1 MRRRFLQTAIRGIK
15 SVLTNPPTTEASARS
30 ILSPTSIST
39 ATPRAFT
46 AVNRTNSSQQ
56 QLQQRYRASWGRPP
70 RNNDDGRVIIFTN
83 KPGRDGYTRFGSQG
97 GRGGTN
103 HRQRTTRRQLA
114 TLAFLGTGGTVVYI
128 SSRQQIPY
136 TGRIHAILV
145 DPETELSL
153 GKHTF
158 SEVINQAKMKGRL
171 LPPQHPATQA
181 VRRVGIRI
189 ASIASDGAGGGYHSH
204 MQGLDWEFAVI
215 HSPEVN
221 AFVVPGGK
229 VVVYT
234 GLLRLL
240 TTEDELAAVIAHEA
254 GHVVARHVAERLTQ
268 GSVVELLRC
277 IAYYAFGIPIPSGP
291 LTAVFFL
298 PNSRKAE
305 TEADVIG
312 LQLAARA
319 CYDPAAAAV
328 VFKKLGEE
336 EEKHGASAIPKMLR
350 THPVTRDRIKKINEM
365 LPKAQLLKEA
375 AGCNVGMLDAF
386 ERQVRSTIGGGW

>member
-15 SVLTNPPTTEASARS
+15 S
-30 ILSPTSIST
+30 ST
-39 ATPRAFT
+39 GQIHH
-46 AVNRTNSSQQ
+46 QQ

-171 LPPQHPATQA
+171 LLHKHPATQA
-181 VRRVGIRI
+181 VRRVGI
-189 ASIASDGAGGGYHSH
+189 
-204 MQGLDWEFAVI
+204 LI

>member
-158 SEVINQAKMKGRL
+158 SESG
-171 LPPQHPATQA
+171 
-181 VRRVGIRI
+181 RVGIRI

-254 GHVVARHVAERLTQ
+254 GHVVARHVAERLTR
-268 GSVVELLRC
+268 VL
-277 IAYYAFGIPIPSGP
+277 
-291 LTAVFFL
+291 
-298 PNSRKAE
+298 KAE

-386 ERQVRSTIGGGW
+386 ERQVGSTIGGGW

>member
-181 VRRVGIRI
+181 VRP
-189 ASIASDGAGGGYHSH
+189 
-204 MQGLDWEFAVI
+204 FI

>member
-1 MRRRFLQTAIRGIK
+1 MSRRRLLQTAISGIK
-15 SVLTNPPTTEASARS
+15 LVLTNSPAPEASTRS
-30 ILSPTSIST
+30 ILSPTSFSH
-39 ATPRAFT
+39 
-46 AVNRTNSSQQ
+46 
-56 QLQQRYRASWGRPP
+56 LQQRYRASWGRPP
-70 RNNDDGRVIIFTN
+70 RSKDDGRSIVFIG

-97 GRGGTN
+97 GGRGSH
-103 HRQRTTRRQLA
+103 HRGRLTQRQVV
-114 TLAFLGTGGTVVYI
+114 TLAFLGTGGTIVYI
-128 SSRQQIPY
+128 SSRQEIPY
-136 TGRIHAILV
+136 TGRVHAILV

-153 GKHTF
+153 GKQTY
-158 SEVINQAKMKGRL
+158 SQVINQARKTGRL
-171 LPPQHPATQA
+171 LPSHHPATQA
-181 VRRVGIRI
+181 VRRVGTRI

-204 MQGLDWEFAVI
+204 MKGLKWEFAVI
-215 HSPEVN
+215 NSPEVN

-234 GLLRLL
+234 GLLKLL
-240 TTEDELAAVIAHEA
+240 KTEDELAAVIAHEA

-268 GSVVELLRC
+268 GSVVELLRF

-319 CYDPAAAAV
+319 CYDPAASAV
-328 VFKKLGEE
+328 VFTKLGEE
-336 EEKHGASAIPKMLR
+336 EAKHGESAIPKMLR

-365 LPKAQLLKEA
+365 LPKAQMLKEA
-375 AGCNVGMLDAF
+375 AGCDVGMLDAF
-386 ERQVRSTIGGGW
+386 ERKVRSSIGGGW